1 MHKLLVVDD
10 EPIVLESIRF
20 IAERHLPQTFAV
32 EGAFSGSEAIEKS
45 ETFKPDLVFMD
56 IRMPG
61 LNGIEAI
68 REIRSRHKELIFV
81 IITAYDHFNYAKEAL
96 QLNVLDYLVK
106 PIRKERVVEVLKKA
120 FGLLEEKLETIRR
133 TAALKEQFAKLSV
146 HLENEFL
153 YSLLLGNQVTPDLDF
168 YEGTFGMELKR
179 GYLILLQLQET
190 PEKSSDPVTFSL
202 RRHALFQAFRFA
214 LKSRCA
220 CLVGAATL
228 NRMIGFVPA
237 AEASDEYVLRNR
249 AIGLAEAVKQEVKSA
264 GLLSCLMG
272 IGRAH
277 SLPDFLKGYEEAER
291 ALESGALQGQSGEE
305 IFHISDTFP
314 FVKTYAL
321 YPLQKE
327 RLLVDRVLLGDGAG
341 VEELYRELFG
351 GQQEGTLTMAGYKR
365 RLSELVVVLTRALSY
380 QGISEA
386 ESEAQLLACLENEDW
401 QLVSAGFGGRL
412 LALTQKLKKLQEEKV
427 ARASLRMVQY
437 VEKNY
442 ASDLKL
448 DDAAQMMNMSYHYF
462 SKFFKQH
469 TGQTFTD
476 YLAGIR
482 VGRAEGL
489 LAGSEVSIKE
499 VGCRVGYKDPNYFS
513 KIFKKLTGLTPSEYR
528 GLAGG
533 GHDAF

>member
-20 IAERHLPQTFAV
+20 IVDRHLPQTFAV

-68 REIRSRHKELIFV
+68 REIRSRHKDLIFV

-106 PIRKERVVEVLKKA
+106 PIGKERVVEILNKA
-120 FGLLEEKLETIRR
+120 FGLLEEKLETVRR

-179 GYLILLQLQET
+179 GYVILFQLQET
-190 PEKSSDPVTFSL
+190 PEKSNDPVAYSL
-202 RRHALFQAFRFA
+202 RRHALFQAFRFS
-214 LKSRCA
+214 LKSRSA

-228 NRMIGFVPA
+228 NRLIAFISTA
-237 AEASDEYVLRNR
+237 AGSEEYELRNR
-249 AIGLAEAVKQEVKSA
+249 AIGLAEAVKREVKSA
-264 GLLSCLMG
+264 GPLSCLMG

-291 ALESGALQGQSGEE
+291 AVESGVLQGQSGEE
-305 IFHISDTFP
+305 IYHISDTLP

-327 RLLVDRVLLGDGAG
+327 RLLIDRVLLGDSAG

-351 GQQEGTLTMAGYKR
+351 GQEGVLAAAGYKR

-386 ESEAQLLACLENEDW
+386 EDEAQLLACLENEDW
-401 QLVSAGFGGRL
+401 QLVSTALGARL
-412 LALTQKLKKLQEEKV
+412 LALTRKLKKLQEEKM
-427 ARASLRMVQY
+427 ARVSLRMVQY

-448 DDAAQMMNMSYHYF
+448 DDAAHMMNMSYHYF

-482 VGRAEGL
+482 VGRAKEL
-489 LAGSEVSIKE
+489 LATPEVSIKE
-499 VGCRVGYKDPNYFS
+499 AGCLVGYKDPNYFS

-533 GHDAF
+533 GYDAF